1 MQKAAIKIGVR
12 VRIAP
17 QHWLRG
23 YEEGRIIDHQLHLT
37 NAWLVKFDRAFPGGG
52 IEGDKLWLN
61 ESHFVDILSSAAD
74 SVPTA
79 VAQAESASSTA
90 RISAALFSLK
100 DSHATLLKNGE

>member
-1 MQKAAIKIGVR
+1 MQKAAIKLGAR

-90 RISAALFSLK
+90 RFQPRCSVLK
-100 DSHATLLKNGE
+100 TATLPY

>member
-1 MQKAAIKIGVR
+1 MQKAALKIGAR
-12 VRIAP
+12 VRIVP

-23 YEEGRIIDHQLHLT
+23 CEEGRIIDHQLHLT

-61 ESHFVDILSSAAD
+61 ESQLVDILPSTVD

-79 VAQAESASSTA
+79 VAQAGSVSSTT
-90 RISAALFSLK
+90 RISAALFNVQ
-100 DSHATLLKNGE
+100 DSHATLLKTGR